1 MNYVKHFTYM
11 YMYLK
16 YFIWTF
22 QHWEKN
28 EKEKRKGGRK
38 EESKLGRKK
47 GKRKKKQ
54 RGREETRKKGQRER
68 FVIRI
73 IPIIYKIQWSTKHY
87 SQVVTLTLHKYRMFT
102 QSKF

>member
-1 MNYVKHFTYM
+1 M
-11 YMYLK
+11 YISLK

-22 QHWEKN
+22 QHWKKN

-38 EESKLGRKK
+38 KESQLGRKK
-47 GKRKKKQ
+47 GKRKKK
-54 RGREETRKKGQRER
+54 RSREEEKEQGKKGQRER

-87 SQVVTLTLHKYRMFT
+87 SQVVTLTLHKYRIFT
-102 QSKF
+102 